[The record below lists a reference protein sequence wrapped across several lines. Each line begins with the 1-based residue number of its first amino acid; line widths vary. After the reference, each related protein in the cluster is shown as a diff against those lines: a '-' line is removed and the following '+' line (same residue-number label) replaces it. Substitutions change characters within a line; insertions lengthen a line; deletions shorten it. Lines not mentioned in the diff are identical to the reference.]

1 MQVLPYLCFEGRC
14 EEAIEFYKEV
24 LGAEVC
30 FLLRVGEIPQGP
42 EEGACQGPPNADP
55 QKICHAHLKIGENEL
70 LMSDGMS
77 SGQVEFKGITLSV
90 SVADDEKCREVFL
103 ALSQGGNVQMDLMN
117 TFFASLWGCCSDK
130 FGVSWMVMSP
140 APVPAEV

>member
-30 FLLRVGEIPQGP
+30 FMMRLAEIPQAPSDGV
-42 EEGACQGPPNADP
+42 CQGPPSPDP

-70 LMSDGMS
+70 LMSDGMN
-77 SGQVEFKGITLSV
+77 SGQVEFKGITLSL
-90 SVADDEKCREVFL
+90 SASSDEECRKTFQ
-103 ALSQGGNVQMDLMN
+103 ALSQGGSIQMDLTT

-130 FGVSWMVMSP
+130 FGVNWMVMSP
-140 APVPAEV
+140 APVPAEA